1 MTPDEALREAVRHT
15 IAAKTATVWVRF
27 AKDGERPLEA
37 TGYVDFARR
46 RSHLRYEIPGETD
59 ADEPGECEQVLVA
72 GDIYVRGA
80 AAGSEWQV
88 CPSVGGGAAFGDP
101 LGILDVLATARPGVQ
116 TFEADLVSGIAA
128 TRYRMVGD
136 GERIWADDSTGVT
149 ASLRERLALTE
160 PQDPVI
166 DVWID
171 PELRVRRIEGEEQTA
186 LSPRAPIVTTVEFGD
201 FGIEVGEIPI
211 PAAGERLD
219 LDDLLPEPDE
229 PSGSV

>member
-1 MTPDEALREAVRHT
+1 MTPDEVLREAAQHT
-15 IAAKTATVWVRF
+15 IAAQTATVWLRF
-27 AKDGERPLEA
+27 GKAGERPLEA

-46 RSHLRYEIPGETD
+46 RSHLRYEIPGET
-59 ADEPGECEQVLVA
+59 AEDEPGECEQVLVG

-80 AAGSEWQV
+80 ATGSDWQV
-88 CPSVGGGAAFGDP
+88 GPSVGDGAAFGDP

-116 TFEADLVSGIAA
+116 TFEADLVSGVAA
-128 TRYRMVGD
+128 TRYRMVVD

-149 ASLRERLALTE
+149 SYLRERLALTE

-171 PELRVRRIEGEEQTA
+171 PELRVRRIEGEEQTP
-186 LSPRAPIVTTVEFGD
+186 LSPGAPIVATVEFGD
-201 FGIEVGEIPI
+201 FGIEVGEIPV
-211 PAAGERLD
+211 PMAGERLD

-229 PSGSV
+229 PSGSI